1 MATKLSPCTTQLVS
15 RGKTYEGSEVMD
27 SWKTHFQDLP
37 SPTLSSSFDDTFQ
50 STITEEFQHLLTI
63 PPDEDITVSP
73 GEVAKAIE
81 SLAFKKA
88 PGPDEFEAEH
98 PHFGGPSL
106 IIHLTN
112 ICNAILATGHIPA
125 PFLHGKVIPIPKG
138 HDRDLRDPSNY
149 RGISLLSS
157 ISKVLEKVL
166 INIISP
172 DITLNPLQ
180 GGFRSGYSCL
190 HTTYILQ

>member
-1 MATKLSPCTTQLVS
+1 
-15 RGKTYEGSEVMD
+15 MD
-27 SWKTHFQDLP
+27 GWKTHFQDLA
-37 SPTLSSSFDDTFQ
+37 SPTPSSSFDDTFQ

-81 SLAFKKA
+81 SLASKKA
-88 PGPDEFEAEH
+88 PGPDEVEAEH
-98 PHFGGPSL
+98 LYFGGPSL
-106 IIHLTN
+106 IIHFTN
-112 ICNAILATGHIPA
+112 IFNAILATGHIPA
-125 PFLHGKVIPIPKG
+125 PFLHGNAIPIPKG

-157 ISKVLEKVL
+157 ISKILEKVL

-172 DITLNPLQ
+172 DITLNPLP
-180 GGFRSGYSCL
+180 GSFSSGYSCL
-190 HTTYILQ
+190 HTAYILQEAIQHTREQHK